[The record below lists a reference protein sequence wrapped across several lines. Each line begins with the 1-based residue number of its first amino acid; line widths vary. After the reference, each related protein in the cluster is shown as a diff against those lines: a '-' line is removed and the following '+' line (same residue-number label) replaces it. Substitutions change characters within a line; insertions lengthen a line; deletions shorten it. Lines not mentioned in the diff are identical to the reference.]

1 MIMSPDEAEIVAEQ
15 DCIIRKQSKIIS
27 KLFLRLLQYEQAEDL
42 DNCGIVQEINEIA
55 KLKS

>member
-1 MIMSPDEAEIVAEQ
+1 MSPDEAEIVAEQ